1 MIILALVCMSSSLSA
16 GVLQKSADTE
26 ALIKQLAIPNTA
38 SVRALVVDRLE
49 PLAQKHAPALIKK
62 VPADRFVAFID
73 RIEALSPEDE
83 SDNHALCDL
92 VLELNTL
99 VGEINSDK
107 SAVHRLYYRLL
118 DRIRELANAKLSQDP
133 ARIAKSRK

>member
-1 MIILALVCMSSSLSA
+1 MIILALCMSGSLAA

-26 ALIKQLAIPNTA
+26 AAIKQLTIPDRA
-38 SVRALVVDRLE
+38 AVRTLVVKRLE
-49 PLAQKHAPALIKK
+49 PLAHKHVPSLVKK
-62 VPADRFVAFID
+62 VPADRFVAFIE
-73 RIEALSPEDE
+73 RIEALSPENEAD
-83 SDNHALCDL
+83 SIALGDL

-99 VGEINSDK
+99 IGEINTDK

-133 ARIAKSRK
+133 ARIAQSRN

>member
-1 MIILALVCMSSSLSA
+1 MIILALCISGSLGA
-16 GVLQKSADTE
+16 GVLQKSADVE
-26 ALIKQLAIPNTA
+26 MEIKQLTIPDTVA
-38 SVRALVVDRLE
+38 VRTLVVNRLD

-62 VPADRFVAFID
+62 VPADRFVGFVD
-73 RIEALSPEDE
+73 RIEALSPENE
-83 SDNHALCDL
+83 SDALALGDL

-99 VGEINSDK
+99 IGEINSGK